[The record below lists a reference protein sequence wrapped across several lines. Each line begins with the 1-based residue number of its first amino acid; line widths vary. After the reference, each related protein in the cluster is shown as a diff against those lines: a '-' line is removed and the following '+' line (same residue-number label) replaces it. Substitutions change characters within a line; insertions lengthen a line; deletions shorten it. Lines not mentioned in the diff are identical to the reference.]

1 MSTSEREEA
10 QDPERGEARSGYDDE
25 KDGTAMHN
33 SRVDVLDVD
42 EVKLLRKIDR
52 QLLPWLSFLH
62 LLSFLDRSSIGNA
75 KVLLT
80 IPFALCQ
87 L

>member
-10 QDPERGEARSGYDDE
+10 QDPERGEARSEYDDE
-25 KDGTAMHN
+25 KGGTAIYN
-33 SRVDVLDVD
+33 SHVDVSDVD

-75 KVLLT
+75 KVR
-80 IPFALCQ
+80 
-87 L
+87 